1 MIEKELGIQ
10 QYRKLNREA
19 DNLYDLDRKLNQIK
33 FEFTDNWTGV
43 EADLIYKNLE
53 DVSYILKCLNQDLVE
68 FGYEYLKLLKSG
80 DSCEG

>member
-43 EADLIYKNLE
+43 EADLIYKNLG
-53 DVSYILKCLNQDLVE
+53 Q
-68 FGYEYLKLLKSG
+68 GSG
-80 DSCEG
+80 GTHF